1 MLERDLRLSNQIFH
15 DITDHD
21 LFGSMINRLHQVFD
35 FVDLSLNQE
44 PSTKILVQIGLKTSL
59 AKGTRF

>member
-35 FVDLSLNQE
+35 CADLSLNQE
-44 PSTKILVQIGLKTSL
+44 PLT
-59 AKGTRF
+59 

>member
-1 MLERDLRLSNQIFH
+1 MLEGNLRLSNQIFH

-44 PSTKILVQIGLKTSL
+44 PST
-59 AKGTRF
+59 